1 MTSHSRLPSI
11 SKAHQGRH
19 IDVPL
24 PVGTPRYSVQ
34 GTATGGAPPSSFHNE
49 VVGSS
54 VQAQTSNEQV
64 EAGLM
69 TRQPSMMSTLPP
81 YSPGEFRPDDG
92 APPLPY

>member
-1 MTSHSRLPSI
+1 MTNHSRLPST

-19 IDVPL
+19 ISVPL

-34 GTATGGAPPSSFHNE
+34 GAVTGGPPPSSFYDT
-49 VVGSS
+49 VVGSG
-54 VQAQTSNEQV
+54 VQTQTLNEQV

-81 YSPGEFRPDDG
+81 YSPGEFSQDDG
-92 APPLPY
+92 VPLLPE